1 MFIWL
6 KADQSY
12 GLVLKE
18 LHIFMWSSRGG
29 IIVTMKQG
37 IVVRKSVSF
46 APTASTS
53 NFFNYLSPASLR
65 AQHTRDVDSNT
76 KDVQTSNTYNICR
89 NTNIFFSF

>member
-1 MFIWL
+1 MV
-6 KADQSY
+6 QP
-12 GLVLKE
+12 
-18 LHIFMWSSRGG
+18 RG

-53 NFFNYLSPASLR
+53 NFFNYLSPALPR

-76 KDVQTSNTYNICR
+76 KDVQTSNTCDIGSV
-89 NTNIFFSF
+89 TIFLIRFFLIGKTSQTM

>member
-1 MFIWL
+1 M
-6 KADQSY
+6 
-12 GLVLKE
+12 LKE
-18 LHIFMWSSRGG
+18 LCIYVVQPRG

-76 KDVQTSNTYNICR
+76 KDVQTSNTCDMCR